1 VVSKAPFNLQPG
13 DAVKAEITAENIFG
27 ESDYSVQG
35 TGALF
40 LKVPDPPKELSNNV
54 DRTNGTNI
62 EFRWIDGD
70 SDGGTNITAYTVF
83 YDISGFDRYR
93 TL

>member
-35 TGALF
+35 IGALF
-40 LKVPDPPKELSNNV
+40 LKVPDPPKEL
-54 DRTNGTNI
+54 
-62 EFRWIDGD
+62 
-70 SDGGTNITAYTVF
+70 
-83 YDISGFDRYR
+83 
-93 TL
+93 